1 MSLGTI
7 GAQKDGTSVEGG
19 QYRSLVPNVNAVN
32 AMHWF
37 VKTESLW
44 LFVLIILL
52 LREKKLRKLPGW
64 SRGKS
69 VKAKGGG
76 VRRKTV
82 LTRSIVH
89 SANLHHILN
98 EQGSTSYKVM
108 MSASAGIILKRQQK

>member
-1 MSLGTI
+1 MLQLDSMPLGYFCRFKLRVSLGTI

-52 LREKKLRKLPGW
+52 LREK
-64 SRGKS
+64 
-69 VKAKGGG
+69 
-76 VRRKTV
+76 
-82 LTRSIVH
+82 
-89 SANLHHILN
+89 N
-98 EQGSTSYKVM
+98 
-108 MSASAGIILKRQQK
+108 